1 MEASESLLL
10 LLSTY
15 PKINVVTQVYMVGR
29 GKKTLTAVLYHVPPW
44 LSVHLLAIHP
54 ISLLPTLSLSTHR
67 PACLPARLQDEVQL
81 LIIKANKSIS

>member
-1 MEASESLLL
+1 MEASEPLLL

-15 PKINVVTQVYMVGR
+15 PINVVTQVYMVGR
-29 GKKTLTAVLYHVPPW
+29 GKKTLTGVFYHFPPW
-44 LSVHLLAIHP
+44 PSVHLLAIHP
-54 ISLLPTLSLSTHR
+54 VSLLPTLSLSTHR